1 MSENRK
7 VVVKP
12 TTYEDELKYVK
23 STYMTPK
30 LVKQCIDDLHSTV
43 EKEIKFESEHNKL
56 LASDLCEQTYRR
68 YIVNFKNVYFNLNWF
83 QKLLWRILGL
93 NRLWIY
99 EEY

>member
-1 MSENRK
+1 MSENRE
-7 VVVKP
+7 VFVKP
-12 TTYEDELKYVK
+12 KTYADELKYVK

-93 NRLWIY
+93 HWLWMY

>member
-1 MSENRK
+1 MSDNRK

-12 TTYEDELKYVK
+12 KTYEDELKYVK

-30 LVKQCIDDLHSTV
+30 LVKQCIDDLHSAV
-43 EKEIKFESEHNKL
+43 QKEIKQESKHNRL
-56 LASDLCEQTYRR
+56 LTSDLCEQTYRR
-68 YIVNFKNVYFNLNWF
+68 YVMNFKNVYFNLNWF

-93 NRLWIY
+93 HRLWIY

>member
-1 MSENRK
+1 MSENRE
-7 VVVKP
+7 VFVKP
-12 TTYEDELKYVK
+12 KTYADELKYVK

-56 LASDLCEQTYRR
+56 LASSLCEQTYRR

-93 NRLWIY
+93 HRLWMY

>member
-1 MSENRK
+1 MSENRE
-7 VVVKP
+7 VFVKP
-12 TTYEDELKYVK
+12 KTYADELKYVK

-43 EKEIKFESEHNKL
+43 KKEIKFESEYNKL

-93 NRLWIY
+93 HGLWMY

>member
-1 MSENRK
+1 MSDNRK

-12 TTYEDELKYVK
+12 KTYEDELKYVK

-30 LVKQCIDDLHSTV
+30 LVKQCIDDLHSAV
-43 EKEIKFESEHNKL
+43 QKEIKQESERNRL
-56 LASDLCEQTYRR
+56 IASELCEQTYRR
-68 YIVNFKNVYFNLNWF
+68 YVMNFKNVYFNLNWF

-93 NRLWIY
+93 RRLWIY

>member
-1 MSENRK
+1 MSENRE
-7 VVVKP
+7 VFVKP
-12 TTYEDELKYVK
+12 KTYEDELKYVK

-43 EKEIKFESEHNKL
+43 QKEIKQESERNRL
-56 LASDLCEQTYRR
+56 IASDLCEQTYRR

-93 NRLWIY
+93 RRLWIY